1 MDQTGQPQVQRFGK
15 YLLVDKISS
24 GGMADVYRAKLVG
37 IRGFSKTIAIK
48 RIHPHLLERRRF
60 LRMFTDEAKIAS
72 RLIHPNIV
80 QIYDLGQEERLPYIA
95 MEYVAGRDLY
105 RVVQRLVAMG
115 RRCPWRLATRVVN
128 DVCNGLHHAHEFRS
142 LDGQPQEIVHRDISP
157 RNILISYAGE
167 VKLTDFGVAR
177 ARDREEHTEQGV
189 IKGKVRYISPE
200 GASGQPVD
208 GRSDLYSLGVVFV
221 EMMTMTPFRE
231 AANDMAM
238 LLDIRHGKFDADR
251 ISSLPEPM
259 QRILGRALAP
269 DPDDRYSDVEAFR
282 SDLLANLDDDTAP
295 MTDGQL
301 AEFMQELYHD
311 EIRKEHD
318 IENAAE
324 LHLADDSPTAAGT
337 PITAVSL
344 ATNPLN
350 VFSGQDAHPLSLNLP
365 DGQQIR
371 IAVQAVPKD
380 EPKPDLH
387 GDLLHASVPRL
398 LHRLA
403 EARESGRLDLH
414 REPVRKTLF
423 LVNGNPEFAVS
434 NVERE
439 FFGEYLVAR
448 GVLSREQHTE
458 ALDLAARKG
467 LRFME
472 ATLTQKLLEPN
483 QIYRYLGDQVRD
495 RILELF
501 SWIGGTYS
509 FFRGQEAPEPG
520 MPLNLRTHTLIHE
533 GVQDRVPLVVIRRA
547 LEGVLRHR
555 VVRVGGELPSDL
567 QLSGRQ
573 QRLLRTMAE
582 EQLNAEQLIKREKD
596 EEQILR
602 LLYMLHQIERLEF
615 REEEPV
621 H

>member
-1 MDQTGQPQVQRFGK
+1 MNRFGK

-80 QIYDLGQEERLPYIA
+80 QIYDLGQEDGVPYIA

-115 RRCPWRLATRVVN
+115 RRCPWRLATRVVS
-128 DVCNGLHHAHEFRS
+128 DVCIGLHHAHEFRS
-142 LDGQPQEIVHRDISP
+142 LDGQPQEIVHRDVSP

-200 GASGQPVD
+200 GAAGQPVD
-208 GRSDLYSLGVVFV
+208 GRSDLYSLGVVFA
-221 EMMTMTPFRE
+221 EMMTMMPFRE

-238 LLDIRHGKFDADR
+238 LLDIRHGEYDSERLK
-251 ISSLPEPM
+251 SLPPPI
-259 QRILGRALAP
+259 QRVLERALAP
-269 DPDDRYSDVEAFR
+269 DRSDRYPDVEAFR
-282 SDLLANLDDDTAP
+282 TDLLAGLDEDTLP

-301 AEFMQELYHD
+301 NEFMNKVYAKDIQQER
-311 EIRKEHD
+311 ET
-318 IENAAE
+318 ENAAE
-324 LHLADDSPTAAGT
+324 RQVLDATRTAAGT
-337 PITAVSL
+337 PTTAVSSP
-344 ATNPLN
+344 ANPLN
-350 VFSGQDAHPLSLNLP
+350 VFSGQESHPLNLNLP
-365 DGQQIR
+365 NGQQIR
-371 IAVQAVPKD
+371 IAVQTVPAD
-380 EPKPDLH
+380 EPNPDLH
-387 GDLLHASVPRL
+387 GDLLNVSVPRL
-398 LHRLA
+398 LHRLV
-403 EARESGRLDLH
+403 EERESGRLDLH
-414 REPVRKTLF
+414 RDPVRKTLF
-423 LVNGNPEFAVS
+423 LEDGNPAFAVS

-448 GVLSREQHTE
+448 GVLTREQHTA

-472 ATLTQKLLEPN
+472 ATLAQQLLQPN
-483 QIYRYLGDQVRD
+483 QIYRYLADQIRD

-501 SWIGGTYS
+501 SWIGGTYA
-509 FFRGQEAPEPG
+509 FYRGQEAPEPG

-533 GVQDRVPLVVIRRA
+533 GVQERVPLVVIRRA

-555 VVRVGGELPSDL
+555 VVRTGGELPGDL
-567 QLSGRQ
+567 QISGRQ
-573 QRLLRTMAE
+573 QRLLRTIEE
-582 EQLNAEQLIKREKD
+582 EQLSAEQLIKREKD

-615 REEEPV
+615 REIEPAS
-621 H
+621 